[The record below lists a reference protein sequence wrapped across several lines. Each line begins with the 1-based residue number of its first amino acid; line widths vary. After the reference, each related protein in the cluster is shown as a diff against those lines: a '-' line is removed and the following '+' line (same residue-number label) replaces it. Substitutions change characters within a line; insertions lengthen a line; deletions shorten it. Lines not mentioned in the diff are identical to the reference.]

1 MRNSGETSATSLTV
15 IIAVS
20 FLALLCSLTL
30 IALTDD
36 WLLDNLSAALR
47 VYDAVREAPGAGSL
61 RHFIIGAMFLYV
73 LTVSVC
79 GIAFAAALRITVIKI
94 WRLAG
99 R

>member
-1 MRNSGETSATSLTV
+1 MRNYGETSAASLTV
-15 IIAVS
+15 IITVS

-36 WLLDNLSAALR
+36 WLVDNLSAAMR
-47 VYDAVREAPGAGSL
+47 IYNAVRGAPGAGSL
-61 RHFIIGAMFLYV
+61 RHFMIGAMFLYV

-79 GIAFAAALRITVIKI
+79 GIAFAAALRIAVTKI

>member
-1 MRNSGETSATSLTV
+1 MHNSDETSATSLTV
-15 IIAVS
+15 IITVS
-20 FLALLCSLTL
+20 FLGLLCSLTL

-47 VYDAVREAPGAGSL
+47 VYDAVRGAPGAGSL
-61 RHFIIGAMFLYV
+61 RHFMIGAMFLYV

-79 GIAFAAALRITVIKI
+79 GIAFAAGLRIAVTKI
-94 WRLAG
+94 WQLAG

>member
-1 MRNSGETSATSLTV
+1 VRNSGETSATSLTV
-15 IIAVS
+15 IITVS

-61 RHFIIGAMFLYV
+61 RHFMIGAIFLYV
-73 LTVSVC
+73 LTVIVC
-79 GIAFAAALRITVIKI
+79 GTASAAALRITVIKI
-94 WRLAG
+94 WRLAD